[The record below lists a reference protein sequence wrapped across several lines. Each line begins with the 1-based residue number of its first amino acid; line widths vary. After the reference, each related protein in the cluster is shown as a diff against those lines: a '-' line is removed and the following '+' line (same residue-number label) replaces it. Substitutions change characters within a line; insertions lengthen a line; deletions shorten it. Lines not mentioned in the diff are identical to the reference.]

1 MNRVGHI
8 QKSLLVVGI
17 MLIGTVGYVALNP
30 DNEDPDSAQ
39 NHNGELIAELVKM
52 ESRLQQQIAD
62 LKHSPA
68 DSRQSTFG
76 HNEYAGELERLN
88 RQLSLMI
95 EKQEDYEKR
104 FHDIEMRLSQ
114 MAMTSDVELAS
125 ARDINV
131 LNAAP
136 VGFKTQQHEPVMDN
150 NDYPSQDHDMQL
162 YAIQQQIDTYDR
174 KLFEE
179 EPDPQ
184 WSSTIKTRIIKVI
197 QETAQLSGVHVQQS
211 QCGTSLCK
219 LDVYVEEGESV
230 EEKVQMLMVN
240 RPWQGESFVSFEFDG
255 NGAIFFARDGEMLP

>member
-1 MNRVGHI
+1 MNRVSHI

-17 MLIGTVGYVALNP
+17 MLIGTVGYVAFNP
-30 DNEDPDSAQ
+30 DSEAPGSAQ

-62 LKHSPA
+62 LKHNPPRNKSA
-68 DSRQSTFG
+68 FG
-76 HNEYAGELERLN
+76 HDEYAGELERLN

-95 EKQEDYEKR
+95 ERQEDYEKR

-114 MAMTSDVELAS
+114 LAMTSDVELTS

-136 VGFKTQQHEPVMDN
+136 VEFKAQQHEPVMDD
-150 NDYPSQDHDMQL
+150 DYSSQNHDMQL

-174 KLFEE
+174 QLFEE

-184 WSSTIKTRIIKVI
+184 WSSTIKTRVIKVI

-211 QCGTSLCK
+211 QCGVSLCK